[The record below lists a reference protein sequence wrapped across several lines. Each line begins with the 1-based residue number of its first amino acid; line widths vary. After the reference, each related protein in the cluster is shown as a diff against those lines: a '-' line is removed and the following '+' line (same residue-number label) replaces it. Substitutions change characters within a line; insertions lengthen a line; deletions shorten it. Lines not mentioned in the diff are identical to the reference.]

1 MLTDKPLDTA
11 IKVSG
16 AAVEGEDLTLECV
29 ATSTSL
35 PEDHNL
41 PQQVQWFDSSGAQVT
56 GGQDKVENQ
65 GTALVV
71 RSIQRHDAGLKFSC
85 RASDGLDMW
94 SEPSQPYTIIP
105 ECELSWNVSVC
116 THTYM
121 HTDTHTNAHTHT
133 HI

>member
-16 AAVEGEDLTLECV
+16 AAVEGEDLTLECI

-41 PQQVQWFDSSGAQVT
+41 PLQVQWFDSSGAQVT

-71 RSIQRHDAGLKFSC
+71 RAIQRHDAGLKFSC

-94 SEPSQPYTIIP
+94 SKPSQPYTIIP

-116 THTYM
+116 TGGGGGGGGGCL
-121 HTDTHTNAHTHT
+121 
-133 HI
+133 